1 MTNIDG
7 IPMIG
12 IQKML
17 INSTHKLLQ
26 NDTKDELGT
35 EADGQECGM
44 KIGWGGQLDGE
55 GWMEQCGPEDP
66 EPPTAVVFRKS

>member
-17 INSTHKLLQ
+17 ISSTHKLLQ
-26 NDTKDELGT
+26 SDTKDELGT
-35 EADGQECGM
+35 EADGQKCGM

-55 GWMEQCGPEDP
+55 G
-66 EPPTAVVFRKS
+66 